1 MLIALAA
8 VALLGVLVFGFFVYT
23 RPAKQPVVSKFG
35 RYQGYTENAYD
46 GAKRVSDYLTLSDG
60 TRLAYD
66 LILPTKGG
74 ILSDKPLPALFKYT
88 PYGRAWTV
96 FDKNGKNNLAALGV
110 LPWYY
115 DPLLRFRAWV
125 APHGNVMDALFRT
138 KWLGDMVKSGY
149 AVVVVERPGTGA
161 SFGKL
166 VADPDAMASEADE
179 SKNVP
184 LSALKVCPRV
194 VQ

>member
-8 VALLGVLVFGFFVYT
+8 VALLGVLVFSFFGYK
-23 RPAKQPVVSKFG
+23 RPAKQPLISEFG

-66 LILPTKGG
+66 LILPTKSR
-74 ILSDKPLPALFKYT
+74 ILADKPLPALFKYT

-96 FDKNGKNNLAALGV
+96 FDKTGKNNLAPLGA

-115 DPLLRFRAWV
+115 DPLLRFRAW
-125 APHGNVMDALFRT
+125 ATPNGNVMDALFRT
-138 KWLGDMVKSGY
+138 KWLG
-149 AVVVVERPGTGA
+149 TW
-161 SFGKL
+161 
-166 VADPDAMASEADE
+166 
-179 SKNVP
+179 
-184 LSALKVCPRV
+184 
-194 VQ
+194 